1 MGTWVNVLKSHLHL
15 VIPVSYLCHYTNL
28 CPDLSQKRAHTHT
41 HTQTL
46 TLTYTHSL
54 SHTHT
59 HRHSHSHTHTLS
71 HTHTQTLTLTY
82 THSLSHTHRHSHSHT
97 HTLSHTNT
105 HRHSHSHTHTL
116 SHTHTHTHTHVRFCE
131 KWGHPIGVMV
141 FILYK
146 LYVLLPYTYP
156 IPKLSPHRRLCI
168 STFPKKTSPCM
179 IYKRFEK
186 WGHGSMS

>member
-1 MGTWVNVLKSHLHL
+1 MFSKQLAKFKNETKIKTSWRARGPPGVSGGLRSLRILCIGRIDSEYNNVEL
-15 VIPVSYLCHYTNL
+15 VAKTIIKLVKTF
-28 CPDLSQKRAHTHT
+28 HT
-41 HTQTL
+41 HTQT
-46 TLTYTHSL
+46 
-54 SHTHT
+54 HTHA
-59 HRHSHSHTHTLS
+59 RMHT
-71 HTHTQTLTLTY
+71 
-82 THSLSHTHRHSHSHT
+82 
-97 HTLSHTNT
+97 
-105 HRHSHSHTHTL
+105 
-116 SHTHTHTHTHVRFCE
+116 HTHTHTHTHVRFCE

-168 STFPKKTSPCM
+168 STFPQKTSLCM

>member
-1 MGTWVNVLKSHLHL
+1 MCICVYSVDHGGEIMMTAGLRKCRN
-15 VIPVSYLCHYTNL
+15 IN
-28 CPDLSQKRAHTHT
+28 AHA
-41 HTQTL
+41 
-46 TLTYTHSL
+46 
-54 SHTHT
+54 
-59 HRHSHSHTHTLS
+59 
-71 HTHTQTLTLTY
+71 
-82 THSLSHTHRHSHSHT
+82 
-97 HTLSHTNT
+97 
-105 HRHSHSHTHTL
+105 
-116 SHTHTHTHTHVRFCE
+116 HTHVRFCE

-168 STFPKKTSPCM
+168 STFPKKTSLCM